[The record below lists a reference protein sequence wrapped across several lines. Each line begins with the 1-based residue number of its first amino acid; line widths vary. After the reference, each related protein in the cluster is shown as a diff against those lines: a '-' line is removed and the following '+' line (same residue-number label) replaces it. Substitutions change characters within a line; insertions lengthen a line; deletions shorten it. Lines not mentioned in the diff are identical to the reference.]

1 LVTRTDLRGR
11 RIVVTGA
18 AQGIGAEAAAELRAR
33 GADVITLDVTAG
45 VDARCDVSDAAQVDA
60 VFDEIGGSEPL
71 DGLLNNAG
79 LIVTRKN
86 HDKIPLDEW
95 DRVFA
100 VNVKGTFLCSRAAVR
115 HMPNGGSIVNVASA
129 TALSGSQGFVHYVAS
144 KGAVVSLTRALANE
158 LGAHNIRV
166 NCVAPGYTITPGSVH
181 LGQYDASRTPLGRVM
196 EPADLLGTFCYLLSD
211 DSAFVSGQLMV
222 VDGGRQPH

>member
-1 LVTRTDLRGR
+1 MTLLGK

-33 GADVITLDVTAG
+33 GADVVTLDRAAG
-45 VDARCDVSDAAQVDA
+45 ADLVCDVSDAERVDA
-60 VFDEIGGSEPL
+60 VFDEIGAAGPI

-86 HDKIPLDEW
+86 HEDIPLDEW
-95 DRVFA
+95 DLVFA

-115 HMPNGGSIVNVASA
+115 HMPNGGSIVNVSSA

-144 KGAVVSLTRALANE
+144 KGAVLSLTRALANE
-158 LGAHNIRV
+158 LGARNIRV
-166 NCVAPGYTITPGSVH
+166 NCVAPGYTITAGSAH

-211 DSAFVSGQLMV
+211 DSAFVSGQTMV

>member
-1 LVTRTDLRGR
+1 MTVNGK

-18 AQGIGAEAAAELRAR
+18 AQGIGAEAAAELRSR
-33 GADVITLDVTAG
+33 GADVATLDVAG
-45 VDARCDVSDAAQVDA
+45 GADFTCDVSDAERVDA
-60 VFDEIGGSEPL
+60 VFDAIGSI

-79 LIVTRKN
+79 LIVRRKN
-86 HDKIPLDEW
+86 HDEIPLDEW

-158 LGAHNIRV
+158 LGARSIRV
-166 NCVAPGYTITPGSVH
+166 NCVAPGYTITPGSAH
-181 LGQYDASRTPLGRVM
+181 LGQYDATRTPLGRVM

-211 DSAFVSGQLMV
+211 DSAFVSGQTMV

>member
-1 LVTRTDLRGR
+1 MTLQGK

-18 AQGIGAEAAAELRAR
+18 AQGIGAEAAAEFRSR
-33 GADVITLDVTAG
+33 GADVITLDRAAG
-45 VDARCDVSDAAQVDA
+45 ADFVCDISDADRVDA
-60 VFDEIGGSEPL
+60 VFDEIGAAGAL

-79 LIVTRKN
+79 LIVTRKK
-86 HDKIPLDEW
+86 HEDIPLDEW

-158 LGAHNIRV
+158 LGARNIRV
-166 NCVAPGYTITPGSVH
+166 NCVAPGYTITPGSAH
-181 LGQYDASRTPLGRVM
+181 LGQYDATRTPLGRVM

-211 DSAFVSGQLMV
+211 DSAFVSGQTMV

>member
-1 LVTRTDLRGR
+1 VTLDR
-11 RIVVTGA
+11 A
-18 AQGIGAEAAAELRAR
+18 A
-33 GADVITLDVTAG
+33 GADLL
-45 VDARCDVSDAAQVDA
+45 CDVSDADRVDA
-60 VFDEIGGSEPL
+60 VFDEVGGAGAL

-79 LIVTRKN
+79 MIVTRKN
-86 HDKIPLDEW
+86 HEDIPLDEW

-158 LGAHNIRV
+158 LGARNIRV
-166 NCVAPGYTITPGSVH
+166 NCVAPGYTITPGSAH
-181 LGQYDASRTPLGRVM
+181 LGHYDATRTPLGRVM
-196 EPADLLGTFCYLLSD
+196 EPSDLLGTFCYLLSD
-211 DSAFVSGQLMV
+211 DSAFVSGQTVV

>member
-1 LVTRTDLRGR
+1 MTLQGK

-18 AQGIGAEAAAELRAR
+18 AQGIGAEAASELRAR
-33 GADVITLDVTAG
+33 GADVITLDRAAG
-45 VDARCDVSDAAQVDA
+45 ADLACDVTDAERVDA
-60 VFDEIGGSEPL
+60 VFDEIGAAGAL

-86 HDKIPLDEW
+86 HEEIPLDEW

-115 HMPNGGSIVNVASA
+115 HMPNGGSIVNVASE
-129 TALSGSQGFVHYVAS
+129 TAFTGSQGFAHYVAS

-158 LGAHNIRV
+158 LGARNVRV
-166 NCVAPGYTITPGSVH
+166 NCVAPGYTVTPGSAH
-181 LGQYDASRTPLGRVM
+181 LGHYDASRTPLGRVM
-196 EPADLLGTFCYLLSD
+196 EVADLLGTFCYLLSD
-211 DSAFVSGQLMV
+211 DSSFVSGQTMLV
-222 VDGGRQPH
+222 NGGRVAH